1 MLQVYILP
9 TIRIN
14 NGQYRGKL
22 GYADVLKAVCAG
34 FNHGLEPGVCSK
46 LVSTNCRP
54 GSQGDTE
61 CLARYSGA
69 LLSRLCAYTTSCLWH
84 KQHDKLVQFG
94 CSRRHAAQTAM
105 SS

>member
-69 LLSRLCAYTTSCLWH
+69 WPLSLHTASCLWRTTCTW
-84 KQHDKLVQFG
+84 FP
-94 CSRRHAAQTAM
+94 S
-105 SS
+105 